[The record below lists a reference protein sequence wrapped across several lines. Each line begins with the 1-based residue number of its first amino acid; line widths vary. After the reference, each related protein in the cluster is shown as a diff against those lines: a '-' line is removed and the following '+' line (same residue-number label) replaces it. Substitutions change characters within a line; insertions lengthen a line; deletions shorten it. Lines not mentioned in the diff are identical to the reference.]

1 MIEAFTSERIYGAVE
16 QVEREAG
23 DINNLHLDDNLFY
36 IQSDADEAI
45 ATIQAERDEYK
56 DERDR
61 LQAEL
66 DGLTADYA
74 ELKYVKTAAAA
85 LLENYS
91 SWHPSAGE
99 VDGLAED
106 ITQLLTEK
114 YHVSRGI
121 I

>member
-1 MIEAFTSERIYGAVE
+1 MIGFSDIRENSQEAQDDYACEQSERI
-16 QVEREAG
+16 RE
-23 DINNLHLDDNLFY
+23 LS
-36 IQSDADEAI
+36 Q
-45 ATIQAERDEYK
+45 ERDAYK

-91 SWHPSAGE
+91 SGQPSAGE
-99 VDGLAED
+99 VDGLAKD

-114 YHVSRGI
+114 YHISRGI

>member
-1 MIEAFTSERIYGAVE
+1 MSEAFTSERIYWAVE

-23 DINNLHLDDNLFY
+23 DISDLHLDDNLFY
-36 IQSDADEAI
+36 IKSEADEAI
-45 ATIQAERDEYK
+45 ATIQAERDAYK

-66 DGLTADYA
+66 DGLTEDYS
-74 ELKYVKTAAAA
+74 ELKYVRTAAAA

-91 SWHPSAGE
+91 SWHPSAGD
-99 VDGLAED
+99 VDGLAEG
-106 ITQLLTEK
+106 ITKLLTEK
-114 YHVSRGI
+114 YNISRGI